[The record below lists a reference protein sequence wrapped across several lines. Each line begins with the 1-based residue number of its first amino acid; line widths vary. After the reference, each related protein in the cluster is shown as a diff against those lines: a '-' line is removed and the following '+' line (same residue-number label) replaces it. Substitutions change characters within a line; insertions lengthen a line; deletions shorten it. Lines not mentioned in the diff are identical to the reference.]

1 MTARNWRRHASHLV
15 IGLTIV
21 LLAGWLSG
29 EPVLVLAVASFCYLA
44 WTVAN
49 VYRLY
54 QWLRSEE
61 GKIPESLGMWADIFD
76 RIHELQ
82 KSNRQQQEKHQSV
95 IQEFLSMTDAFPD
108 ATLVIDQ
115 NDCLTWFNDAA
126 HNLLGLQ
133 VPEDLGQP
141 VTNLLRDPDFADWI
155 AVGEQVQTS
164 FEMASPA
171 DSTVRLDV
179 SIITYREKQRLL
191 VLRDVTEI
199 NNLEKIRRDFVAN
212 VSHELRTPLTV
223 LLGYLE
229 SISDQCPDDVTPVIS
244 KMQDQARQM
253 QGLLSD
259 LLELSRLQSAGQV
272 SEDQI
277 VDVPAILMQLKEQ
290 SEELSQ
296 GRHTLK
302 FAIEPAMF
310 LLGNAVDLES
320 AFRNLINNAI
330 KYTADGG
337 EVAVRWESTEEGPTF
352 SVRDTGIGIPT
363 RDIPR
368 LTERFYRVG
377 SDRSRDSGG
386 TGLGLSIV
394 KHVLNAHEAY
404 LNIDSELGLGSTFS
418 CVFPVERTAR
428 PKNARSEG

>member
-1 MTARNWRRHASHLV
+1 
-15 IGLTIV
+15 
-21 LLAGWLSG
+21 
-29 EPVLVLAVASFCYLA
+29 
-44 WTVAN
+44 
-49 VYRLY
+49 
-54 QWLRSEE
+54 
-61 GKIPESLGMWADIFD
+61 
-76 RIHELQ
+76 
-82 KSNRQQQEKHQSV
+82 
-95 IQEFLSMTDAFPD
+95 
-108 ATLVIDQ
+108 
-115 NDCLTWFNDAA
+115 
-126 HNLLGLQ
+126 
-133 VPEDLGQP
+133 
-141 VTNLLRDPDFADWI
+141 
-155 AVGEQVQTS
+155 
-164 FEMASPA
+164 
-171 DSTVRLDV
+171 
-179 SIITYREKQRLL
+179 
-191 VLRDVTEI
+191 
-199 NNLEKIRRDFVAN
+199 
-212 VSHELRTPLTV
+212 
-223 LLGYLE
+223 
-229 SISDQCPDDVTPVIS
+229 
-244 KMQDQARQM
+244 M

>member
-15 IGLTIV
+15 IGLTSV

-29 EPVLVLAVASFCYLA
+29 EPVLVLAVAGFCYLA

-49 VYRLY
+49 VFRLY

-82 KSNRQQQEKHQSV
+82 KSNRLQQEKHQSV

-126 HNLLGLQ
+126 HNLLGFHIS
-133 VPEDLGQP
+133 EDLGQP

-171 DSTVRLDV
+171 DGTIRLDV

-244 KMQDQARQM
+244 KMQDQAHQM

-259 LLELSRLQSAGQV
+259 LLELSRLQSAEQV
-272 SEDQI
+272 SEDQSI
-277 VDVPAILMQLKEQ
+277 DVPATLMQLKEQ

-296 GRHTLK
+296 DRHSFK
-302 FAIEPAMF
+302 FSIEPGLF

-337 EVAVRWESTEEGPTF
+337 EIAVRWESTEEGPTF
-352 SVRDTGIGIPT
+352 SVQDTGIGIPT

-394 KHVLNAHEAY
+394 KHVLNAHEAS

-418 CVFPVERTAR
+418 CVFPVERTSR